1 MSTADIAPGRAAD
14 TAPSGTVTVDHSHDG
29 LVATV
34 LIDRAAKLN
43 ALTLEMLAELENRL
57 DEIATSSARVV
68 LVRTAGAK
76 VFCVGAD
83 IAAFSRL
90 SPADMWRR
98 WIAVGHRVFDRLARL
113 PQPTI
118 AVVDGLALGGG
129 LELALVCDLR
139 IADRN
144 ARFGLPE
151 VGLGTIPGWGGTA
164 RLTAL
169 VGASRAKELIL
180 TGRQIDAATADNW
193 GLVNSV
199 AFDQLDNEVD
209 QYVTDL
215 LGSAPI
221 AQQVAKQ
228 LVDAAA
234 AGAPAA
240 ILESIGSGFTAHTDD
255 FAAGVEAFL
264 TKTAPR
270 FQAR

>member
-1 MSTADIAPGRAAD
+1 MISTDTTIASSA
-14 TAPSGTVTVDHSHDG
+14 GTVTVSHGYDG

-34 LIDRAAKLN
+34 LIDRASKLN
-43 ALTLEMLAELENRL
+43 ALTLDMLTELQDRL
-57 DEIATSSARVV
+57 DEIATSAARVV
-68 LVRTAGAK
+68 LVRTGGTK

-83 IAAFSRL
+83 IAAFSQL
-90 SPADMWRR
+90 SAADMWRR
-98 WIAVGHRVFDRLARL
+98 WISVGHRVFDRLARL

-118 AVVDGLALGGG
+118 AVVDGLAVGGG
-129 LELALVCDLR
+129 LELALACDLR
-139 IADRN
+139 IADQN
-144 ARFGLPE
+144 ARFGQPE

-164 RLTAL
+164 RLTDL

-180 TGRQIDAATADNW
+180 TRRQIDATTAANW

-199 AFDQLDNEVD
+199 AAGRLDAEVD

-234 AGAPAA
+234 AGAPPA
-240 ILESIGSGFTAHTDD
+240 ILESIGSGFTAYTDD
-255 FAAGVEAFL
+255 FSAGVQAFL
-264 TKTAPR
+264 AKTTPQFR
-270 FQAR
+270 AR